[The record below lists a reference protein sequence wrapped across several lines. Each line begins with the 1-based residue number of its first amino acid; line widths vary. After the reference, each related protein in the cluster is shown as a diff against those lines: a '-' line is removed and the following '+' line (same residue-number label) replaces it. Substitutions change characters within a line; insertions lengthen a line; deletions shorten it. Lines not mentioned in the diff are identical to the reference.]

1 MSKVILDPES
11 VLNKNLLQALDEIS
25 ICNICKNIVWNPM
38 ECNKCEHCFCKN
50 CIDNWLIQS
59 HTCPFKCSGMS
70 FKESRMIRSMLS
82 NLLFKCGKCGEVIK
96 YENYDNHLIMCPK
109 QLNKGSNISINMNK
123 KKSKYE
129 KYDEV
134 DSEIHE
140 HTLSIVKENHI
151 KFINKKNLDNIYYW
165 SCSLC
170 QRNFALDIKSAY
182 CEECKFEICEECILQ
197 KNNQWLVHIII

>member
-1 MSKVILDPES
+1 MSKITLEPEL
-11 VLNKNLLQALDEIS
+11 VLNKSLLQALDEIA
-25 ICNICKNIVWNPM
+25 ICNICKNIVWNPL

-50 CIDNWLIQS
+50 CIENWLIQS

-82 NLLFKCGKCGEVIK
+82 NLLFKCGKCSEVIK
-96 YENYDNHLIMCPK
+96 YENYDNHFFICP
-109 QLNKGSNISINMNK
+109 NKSNKNSNLSLNK
-123 KKSKYE
+123 KKSKFE

-134 DSEIHE
+134 QSEIHE
-140 HTLSIVKENHI
+140 HCLIICNKDVKGNINFENA
-151 KFINKKNLDNIYYW
+151 FYW

-170 QRNFALDIKSAY
+170 QRKFSLDVKKAF
-182 CEECKFEICEECILQ
+182 CEECNFQICEECILQ